1 MSNTKAYGPGFHHI
15 AIRATDFEATVRFY
29 EEGLGL
35 VRRFGWGE
43 GNTRAALMDVGDG
56 NYVEIFAGRGEGD
69 IPEGGI
75 LHYALR
81 THDADAAYAKAIAAG
96 ATSVMEPKDATP
108 AHADHPIT
116 FRVAFVRGI
125 AGETIEFFQ
134 NGEL

>member
-1 MSNTKAYGPGFHHI
+1 MGNKRPFGPGFHHV

-29 EEGLGL
+29 EEGLGM
-35 VRRFGWGE
+35 VRKFGWGE
-43 GNTRAALMDVGDG
+43 GDSRASLMDTGDG
-56 NYVEIFAGRGEGD
+56 NYIEIFCGRGAGE

-81 THDADAAYAKAIAAG
+81 VDDADAAYARAMKAG
-96 ATSVMEPKDATP
+96 ATSVVEPKDASP
-108 AHADHPIT
+108 ANADRPIT
-116 FRVAFVRGI
+116 FRIAFVRGL

>member
-1 MSNTKAYGPGFHHI
+1 MANARPFGPGFHHV

-35 VRRFGWGE
+35 RRHFGWGE
-43 GNTRAALMDVGDG
+43 GDTRAALMDTGDG
-56 NYVEIFAGRGEGD
+56 NYIEIFTGRKEGD

-81 THDADAAYAKAIAAG
+81 TAELDVAYARAVAAG
-96 ATSVMEPKDATP
+96 ATPVVEPKDVSP
-108 AHADHPIT
+108 ANADRPIT
-116 FRVAFVRGI
+116 FRVAFVRGL

-134 NGEL
+134 NDEL

>member
-1 MSNTKAYGPGFHHI
+1 MANPKPLGPGFHHI

-35 VRRFGWGE
+35 VRKFGWGE
-43 GNTRAALMDVGDG
+43 GDTRAALMDVGDG
-56 NYVEIFAGRGEGD
+56 NYIEIFTGRGDGE

-81 THDADAAYAKAIAAG
+81 TGELDAAYAKAIAAG
-96 ATSVMEPKDATP
+96 ATAVIEPKDVSP
-108 AHADHPIT
+108 ANADHPIT
-116 FRVAFVRGI
+116 FRVAFVRGL

-134 NGEL
+134 NDEL

>member
-1 MSNTKAYGPGFHHI
+1 MANKRPFAPGFHHV

-29 EEGLGL
+29 EEGLGC

-43 GNTRAALMDVGDG
+43 GETRAALMDVGDG
-56 NYVEIFAGRGEGD
+56 NYVEIFAGRSEGE

-75 LHYALR
+75 IHFALR
-81 THDADAAYAKAIAAG
+81 TEDADAAFAKAVAAG
-96 ATSVMEPKDATP
+96 ATPVIEPKDASP

-116 FRVAFVRGI
+116 FRVAFVRGL

-134 NGEL
+134 NDEL